1 LNGAHARAAG
11 RRLVTESRTDVP
23 GKRRAFWAVVLAGVG
38 LDLVTKAAAFVHL
51 PSGGEARTLIP
62 GFLDLMRSTNTGGA
76 FGLLRDSGILLGL
89 LSVAAVGAI
98 VWFAF
103 TAAAGTAGRWGL
115 SLVLAGAVG
124 NLWDRVL
131 HSHVR
136 DFISVY
142 VRVGGRDW
150 RWPTFN
156 VADIW
161 ICVGV
166 GLLLLASFAGSDG
179 SGRRPSKAAGGSD

>member
-1 LNGAHARAAG
+1 VHARAAG
-11 RRLVTESRTDVP
+11 KRLVTGSRTHAP
-23 GKRRAFWAVVLAGVG
+23 GWRPAFWATVFAGVG
-38 LDLVTKAAAFVHL
+38 LDLATKALAFARL
-51 PSGGEARTLIP
+51 PPAGETRVLVP
-62 GFLDLMRSTNTGGA
+62 GFLELMRSTNTGAA
-76 FGLLRDSGILLGL
+76 FGILRDSGIVLGL

-98 VWFAF
+98 LWFAF
-103 TAAAGTAGRWGL
+103 TAAAGAAGRWGL
-115 SLVLAGAVG
+115 ALVLAGAVG
-124 NLWDRVL
+124 NLWDRAL
-131 HSHVR
+131 HGHVR

-142 VRVGGRDW
+142 VRAGGNDW

-179 SGRRPSKAAGGSD
+179 SGRTPSKAAGETA

>member
-1 LNGAHARAAG
+1 M
-11 RRLVTESRTDVP
+11 LVTETRTGVP
-23 GKRRAFWAVVLAGVG
+23 GSQPAFWAVVFVGVG
-38 LDLVTKAAAFVHL
+38 LDLATKSAAFTHL
-51 PSGGEARTLIP
+51 PAGSEARTVVP
-62 GFLDLMRSTNTGGA
+62 GFLDLIRSTNTGGA
-76 FGLLRDSGILLGL
+76 FGLLRDNGIVLGL

-124 NLWDRVL
+124 NLWNRMREGYVQ
-131 HSHVR
+131 

-142 VRVGGRDW
+142 IRAGGREW

-179 SGRRPSKAAGGSD
+179 PGRKPSTAARETA